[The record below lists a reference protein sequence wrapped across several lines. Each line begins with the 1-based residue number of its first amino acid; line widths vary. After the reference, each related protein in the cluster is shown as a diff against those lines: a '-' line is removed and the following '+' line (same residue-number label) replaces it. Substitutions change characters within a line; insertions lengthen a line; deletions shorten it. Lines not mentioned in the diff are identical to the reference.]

1 MKIVNAPHNVLTTPA
16 KAVSTIGAKLKTL
29 VKDMTITL
37 AAQKDPEGVGLAA
50 PQVGVGMRL
59 FIIKKNKKAPLKVFI
74 NPTVLQRAPTS
85 ASLNKKEPSLT
96 ELPDRD
102 DEEPTKLEGCL
113 SIPRIW
119 GKVTRTKKLTLEYTT
134 LDKKTHVEDFSG
146 FEATIIEHEMDHL
159 DGTLFTKRVLE
170 QGNQLY
176 KEEKGELIKYE
187 I

>member
-1 MKIVNAPHNVLTTPA
+1 MKIVNAPHAVLTTPA
-16 KAVSTIGAKLKTL
+16 KPVTAFDAKLRKL
-29 VKDMTITL
+29 VKEMTSTL
-37 AAQKDPEGVGLAA
+37 AAQRDPEGVGLAA
-50 PQVGVGMRL
+50 PQVGVGARL
-59 FIIKKNKKAPLKVFI
+59 FIIKKSKKAPLKVFI
-74 NPTVLQRAPTS
+74 NPTVFKRVATEVS
-85 ASLNKKEPSLT
+85 SNKNEPSLT

-102 DEEPTKLEGCL
+102 DDEPTKLEGCL

-119 GKVTRTKKLTLEYTT
+119 GKVTRTKKLTLEYST
-134 LDKKTHVEDFSG
+134 LDKKVHVEDFSN

-176 KEEKGELIKYE
+176 KEEDGELVKYE